1 MNIAFNKVGECE
13 ATKIVTW
20 ANVSFNDEKTKEEPI
35 KRITFEVVAGDVIEL
50 EIERFVMGNHF
61 TLNEKGESV
70 PLTKTAKYFV
80 KDNPINIDI
89 DVVGPI

>member
-1 MNIAFNKVGECE
+1 MNITFNKVDKGG

-20 ANVSFNDEKTKEEPI
+20 ENVSFNDEKFKEEPV
-35 KRITFEVVAGDVIEL
+35 KRITIEVVAGDAIEL